1 MKITKLSFLVVLLF
15 LVLSSNSAK
24 AQLGFFIGG
33 NISDVR
39 HDKLL
44 LNENGIPNN
53 KPLLGYFTGLSF
65 QFYPFHSQDKISFV
79 IDVLLNRKG
88 YKQQSQ
94 DTTFVR
100 SLNYVSLPLQVNYDF
115 TSRFSMNTGVEFSA
129 LMLPITVFK
138 EHDNSYRQS
147 DISLTIG
154 ANYRVSDECN
164 LFTRLNYGVYPILDY
179 YKIDN
184 IGNITPVKDVKN
196 INLMIGV
203 KFNII
208 YEKIKL

>member
-1 MKITKLSFLVVLLF
+1 M
-15 LVLSSNSAK
+15 
-24 AQLGFFIGG
+24 GG

-53 KPLLGYFTGLSF
+53 KPLPGYFTGLSF
-65 QFYPFHSQDKISFV
+65 QFYPFHSQDKISFI
-79 IDVLLNRKG
+79 IDVLFNKKG
-88 YKQQSQ
+88 YKQQLL

-100 SLNYVSLPLQVNYDF
+100 RLNYISLPLQVNYDF

-138 EHDNSYRQS
+138 EYDNSYRQS

-164 LFTRLNYGVYPILDY
+164 LFTRFNYGVYPILDY

-184 IGNITPVKDVKN
+184 IGNIIPVKDIRN

-208 YEKIKL
+208 YEKIKF

>member
-1 MKITKLSFLVVLLF
+1 MKKILPFFLVVFLF

-24 AQLGFFIGG
+24 AQLGVFMGG

-53 KPLLGYFTGLSF
+53 KPLPGYFTGLSF
-65 QFYPFHSQDKISFV
+65 QFYPFHSQDKISFI
-79 IDVLLNRKG
+79 IDVLFNKKG
-88 YKQQSQ
+88 YKQQLL

-100 SLNYVSLPLQVNYDF
+100 RLNYISLPLQVNYDF

-138 EHDNSYRQS
+138 EYDNSYRQS
-147 DISLTIG
+147 DTS
-154 ANYRVSDECN
+154 
-164 LFTRLNYGVYPILDY
+164 
-179 YKIDN
+179 
-184 IGNITPVKDVKN
+184 
-196 INLMIGV
+196 
-203 KFNII
+203 
-208 YEKIKL
+208 